1 MRNQEVIRH
10 FSIPAE
16 IYDLDLPQKILELL
30 TADMPSVTEEFTYGL
45 DLIFS
50 KEVYKKLE
58 FYQFPVTK
66 EQKGPKPR
74 TEDEKRKQI
83 IYDVLAEQLQNVA
96 GAMEELGLRF
106 GLTGI
111 IGEDMESGVVEVILY
126 REPPIELPK
135 GKRKANFR
143 TNTIMPDRPF
153 ILEQMARTLVDLYLK
168 QEKEGKIKEL
178 EKQLHVANWVSA
190 RKLFSTIAEALHSE
204 TAVIAD
210 VKNKL
215 ISEALIESEWPLS
228 VRSRTKNDTAEI
240 VTVETNL
247 DCPEYLIFRLADG
260 GSWDMKKIENL
271 QVAQQMIIKHGFKSK
286 RFKSI
291 VVIHNEKVVPYTLFA
306 EADDGIIQVTPEE
319 AHGYKKLFVNWNKQ
333 KQ

>member
-1 MRNQEVIRH
+1 MRNQEVVRH
-10 FSIPAE
+10 FAIPAE

-30 TADMPSVTEEFTYGL
+30 TADMPSVTEEFTFGL
-45 DLIFS
+45 DLLFS
-50 KEVYKKLE
+50 KEAYKKLE

-74 TEDEKRKQI
+74 TEEEKRKQI
-83 IYDVLAEQLQNVA
+83 IYDVLAEQLHNVA

-168 QEKEGKIKEL
+168 QEKEGKMKEL
-178 EKQLHVANWVSA
+178 EKQHHVANWVSA
-190 RKLFSTIAEALHSE
+190 GKLFSTIAEALHSE

-247 DCPEYLIFRLADG
+247 DCPEYLIFRLTDG

-271 QVAQQMIIKHGFKSK
+271 QVAQQMIVKHGFKSK

-291 VVIHNEKVVPYTLFA
+291 VVIHNEEVIPYTLFA
-306 EADDGIIQVTPEE
+306 ETEDGIIQVTPEE